1 MFCYLIYFI
10 SLHNGASV
18 NMFCQKKIKFD
29 IFNKSA
35 FANRIMMM
43 IIITI
48 IRKRR
53 SMRRIRIITIL
64 RPGNTGLMASGG

>member
-1 MFCYLIYFI
+1 
-10 SLHNGASV
+10 
-18 NMFCQKKIKFD
+18 MFCQKKIKFD

-64 RPGNTGLMASGG
+64 TPGNTGLMASGG